1 MKVDE
6 LEKRR
11 GRNSQ
16 TEGGSEEREW
26 VCVCVLAGDRQ
37 TDREIMR
44 RGGGGERER
53 ERQRERERE
62 RETARERGT
71 EKMKW
76 I

>member
-44 RGGGGERER
+44 RGGGGRER
-53 ERQRERERE
+53 ERNREDE
-62 RETARERGT
+62 
-71 EKMKW
+71 MDMN
-76 I
+76 

>member
-44 RGGGGERER
+44 RGGGERERERDSERER
-53 ERQRERERE
+53 ERQREREEQR
-62 RETARERGT
+62 R
-71 EKMKW
+71 
-76 I
+76 

>member
-6 LEKRR
+6 VEKRR

-44 RGGGGERER
+44 RGGRGRERER

-62 RETARERGT
+62 RERGT

>member
-44 RGGGGERER
+44 RGGGGRER
-53 ERQRERERE
+53 ERDSERERN
-62 RETARERGT
+62 REDE
-71 EKMKW
+71 MDMN
-76 I
+76 